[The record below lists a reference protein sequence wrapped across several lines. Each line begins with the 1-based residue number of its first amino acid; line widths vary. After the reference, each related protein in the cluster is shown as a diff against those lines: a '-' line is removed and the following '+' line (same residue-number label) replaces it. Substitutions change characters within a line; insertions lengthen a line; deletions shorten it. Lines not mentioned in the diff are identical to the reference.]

1 MKEKNNMKKRKIII
15 PKELEGYTSG
25 LPNDDRETL
34 VFINDKL
41 YRLQECP
48 DLTINKLLSFPFE
61 KVPHVRILNPIPI
74 RTEEEQKINNKDDE
88 NLHGLYRK
96 GYIKKKKRSK

>member
-1 MKEKNNMKKRKIII
+1 MKRRKIII
-15 PKELEGYTSG
+15 PKESEGHTSG

-48 DLTINKLLSFPFE
+48 DLTISELLLLPFE

-74 RTEEEQKINNKDDE
+74 RTEEEQKISNKDDE
-88 NLHGLYRK
+88 KLHKLYRK